1 MSHTISGSMLGIYRK
16 TTPPVLYEAN
26 YRHLN
31 RLIPDL
37 KKFKLNKIVKLPIT
51 RVDIEIIEQHK
62 YTSIIAIKQALKTS
76 MIQLATINLKV
87 RVCHDAGVA
96 EVIGYQGKSPVQSA
110 QSYPNKQMLQID
122 EKKQLNLLLKEV
134 LENMIKNKFSKNKI
148 SSIL

>member
-1 MSHTISGSMLGIYRK
+1 
-16 TTPPVLYEAN
+16 
-26 YRHLN
+26 
-31 RLIPDL
+31 
-37 KKFKLNKIVKLPIT
+37 
-51 RVDIEIIEQHK
+51 
-62 YTSIIAIKQALKTS
+62 